1 MNINEVETF
10 LTIIRM
16 KNIRKASDVLF
27 ISQSAASQRLI
38 MLEKKIGYSLIERK
52 KGFKEVELT
61 AYGKTFLPLAER
73 WLELYQEMNL
83 SKTKNIRVPLCI
95 GAMGSINQPI
105 LAGFYSKLARGDY
118 GISFDLKICTNRSDE
133 LYELLDKR
141 KIDIGI
147 VSEEYVYENIFVR
160 KIFEEKMYVIME
172 KNDYDQNGYTIKPE
186 ELHRENE
193 INISW
198 SERIDIWHNRW
209 WPIAKEPFV
218 GIDMPSML
226 HHFLSDKNKWA
237 LCPSSMLQYFN
248 QFEKVGFY
256 QLNPSPPDR
265 IIFLINH
272 KYPYASK
279 EDSIN
284 RFIGLLQDYSKNI
297 VYDYEDYNGEM
308 QSQAAD

>member
-10 LTIIRM
+10 LTIIRL
-16 KNIRKASDVLF
+16 KNIRKASEVLF

-61 AYGKTFLPLAER
+61 VYGKTFLPLAER

-83 SKTKNIRVPLCI
+83 SKIKNIRVPLCI

-105 LAGFYSKLARGDY
+105 LAGFYSKLAKGDC

-160 KIFEEKMYVIME
+160 KIFEEKMYVIKE
-172 KNDYDQNGYTIKPE
+172 KNDYDQNGYAMKPE
-186 ELHRENE
+186 ELRRENE

-198 SERIDIWHNRW
+198 S
-209 WPIAKEPFV
+209 V
-218 GIDMPSML
+218 
-226 HHFLSDKNKWA
+226 KNA
-237 LCPSSMLQYFN
+237 FD
-248 QFEKVGFY
+248 E
-256 QLNPSPPDR
+256 
-265 IIFLINH
+265 
-272 KYPYASK
+272 
-279 EDSIN
+279 
-284 RFIGLLQDYSKNI
+284 
-297 VYDYEDYNGEM
+297 
-308 QSQAAD
+308 